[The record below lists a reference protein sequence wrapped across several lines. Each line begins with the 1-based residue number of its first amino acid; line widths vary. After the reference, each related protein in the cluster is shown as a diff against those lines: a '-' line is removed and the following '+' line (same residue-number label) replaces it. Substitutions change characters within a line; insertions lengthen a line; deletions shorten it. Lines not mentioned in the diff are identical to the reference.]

1 MFDLAH
7 VPPALHLAANRY
19 WEQFEQNRQ
28 KQALSELQTL
38 LANWINATEFDLQ
51 LTRAFA
57 ASEFIAKTCAIHPAF
72 LIELVQAGVLFSPM
86 DDDALVAFDA
96 AIAACKTDLELD
108 KTLRQF
114 RNKAMI
120 RIIWRDLNRSA
131 PMRDITGELSRF
143 ADAAIQLTANYH
155 YRELEK
161 AYGAPI
167 GSESGIAQPLLVLGM
182 GKLGARELNVSS
194 DIDLIFTFP
203 ESGST
208 SFPSGAAAHES
219 RILSNQEFFTKLGQK
234 LINSLD
240 KVTADGFV
248 FRVDMRL
255 RPNGQSGP
263 LVLNFAGMEDYY
275 QTQGRDWE
283 RYAMIKARTVAAA
296 QGSINIDDYIKSE
309 KKYLR
314 TMLQPFTYRQYI
326 DFSAIESLR
335 EMKGLIARQVQ
346 RKGMNLDVKLGEG
359 GIREVEFVVQVFQ
372 LIRGGRE
379 ARLRQR
385 QVLKLLP
392 ILEEENYLPKGAG
405 SALAEAYE
413 FLRNTEHAI
422 QGYQDRQ
429 TQALPTDEL
438 GQLRLAWAMGF
449 ENWEAFFK
457 VLTNYRNR
465 VNHEFKAVIA
475 DPQSKQGEEG
485 KETVNTDVLQ
495 VWRSLWDAS
504 IQSGAISAEDAQQL
518 LNGQQLENPEDLLKL
533 LHDLRENRSVVN
545 MQASS
550 RSRLDDFVPR
560 LLMMICEHAERGEL
574 MIPFVDTFKRIVP
587 LVESIARRSAYLVL
601 LIENPIALHQ
611 LVKLCAASPMI
622 AEQLARYPALLDE
635 LLTPV
640 NLYFS
645 PDDDH
650 ERIKTNLRDD
660 LRREVLRLE
669 WEDLEGH
676 MEVLRYFRAAHGLRV
691 AAGEVS
697 GTLPLMKVS
706 DYLTFIAE
714 VILEHVLQLSWEH
727 LVARHGRPQRAEG
740 GAVSG
745 VGLSPDFIVVGY
757 GKLGGIELGHGSD
770 LDLVFIHNADAS
782 LSTEGLADGKGAID
796 NLTFY
801 ARLGQRIIFI
811 LNTQTAAGKLYEVD
825 MRLRP
830 SGNSGMLVSTLSAF
844 ERYQKKEAWTWEH
857 QALVRARVVAGSTE
871 LAEKFDQVRLAI
883 LHQQRDLPKL
893 RQEVSD
899 MRHKMRDQL
908 GSEAK
913 SKREYTALFNL
924 KQDAGGIV
932 DIEFMVQYAALAW
945 AYQAPK
951 IVQYTDNIRILGSLE
966 EAGLLDATSVAQLIA
981 AYKAYRST
989 GHRLALQQQ
998 EAVLA
1003 GEGLF
1008 EVEREQVSQL
1018 WHRLIEIEQTS

>member
-1 MFDLAH
+1 MFDLAN
-7 VPPALHLAANRY
+7 VPEALHLSANRH
-19 WEQFEQNRQ
+19 WEQFEQNRL
-28 KQALSELQTL
+28 KQELPELKSL
-38 LANWINATEFDLQ
+38 LAEHISPDEFNTQ

-57 ASEFIAKTCAIHPAF
+57 ASEFIAKTCAIHPSF
-72 LIELVQAGVLFSPM
+72 LIELVQTGVLFSPM
-86 DDDALVAFDA
+86 GDDALAAFET
-96 AIAACKTDLELD
+96 AITACKNDLELD

-120 RIIWRDLNRSA
+120 RIIWRDLNRCA
-131 PMRDITGELSRF
+131 PMREITSELSRF

-161 AYGAPI
+161 MYGAPI
-167 GSESGIAQPLLVLGM
+167 GRDSGIAQPLLVLGM

-208 SFPSGAAAHES
+208 NHES
-219 RILSNQEFFTKLGQK
+219 RVLSNQEFFTKLGQK

-296 QGSINIDDYIKSE
+296 VGSVDNQDYIKSE
-309 KKYLR
+309 RKYLR

-372 LIRGGRE
+372 LIRGGRD

-392 ILEEENYLPKGAG
+392 ILEEENYLPVGAG
-405 SALAEAYE
+405 CALAEAYE

-449 ENWEAFFK
+449 ETWDAFFA
-457 VLTNYRNR
+457 VLNNYRQR
-465 VNHEFKAVIA
+465 VNHEFRAVIA
-475 DPQSKQGEEG
+475 DPEN
-485 KETVNTDVLQ
+485 KETVDSDVLQ
-495 VWRSLWDAS
+495 VWRGLWDAS
-504 IQSGAISAEDAQQL
+504 IQSGGISADDAQQL
-518 LNGQQLENPEDLLKL
+518 LNGQQLENPEALLKL
-533 LHDLRENRSVVN
+533 LHELRENRSVVN

-601 LIENPIALHQ
+601 LVENPIALHQ

-622 AEQLARYPALLDE
+622 AEQLAKYPALLDE

-740 GAVSG
+740 SPDLA
-745 VGLSPDFIVVGY
+745 PDFIVVGY

-770 LDLVFIHNADAS
+770 LDLVFIHNADSS
-782 LSTEGLADGKGAID
+782 LSTKGLVDGKGAID

-844 ERYQKKEAWTWEH
+844 ERYQQKEAWTWEH
-857 QALVRARVVAGSTE
+857 QALVRARTVAGSAE

-913 SKREYTALFNL
+913 SKRENTPLFNL

-1008 EVEREQVSQL
+1008 EVEREQVSHI
-1018 WHRLIEIEQTS
+1018 WHQLIEIEQAS

>member
-1 MFDLAH
+1 MFDLSH
-7 VPPALHLAANRY
+7 VPEALHLAANRY
-19 WEQFEQNRQ
+19 WEQFEQNRI
-28 KQALSELQTL
+28 KQNLPELASL
-38 LANWINATEFDLQ
+38 LDGRIDLAAFDKQ
-51 LTRAFA
+51 LTRVFA
-57 ASEFIAKTCAIHPAF
+57 ASEFIGKTCAINPAF
-72 LIELVQAGVLFSPM
+72 LIELVQTGALFEPM
-86 DDDALVAFDA
+86 GDDALLPFET
-96 AIAACKTDLELD
+96 AINSCNSDIELD

-120 RIIWRDLNRSA
+120 RIIWRDVNRSA
-131 PMRDITGELSRF
+131 NMQTITAELSRF
-143 ADAAIQLTANYH
+143 ADAAIQLTASYH
-155 YRELEK
+155 YRQLEK
-161 AYGAPI
+161 MYGAPI
-167 GSESGIAQPLLVLGM
+167 GRESGVAQPLLVLGM

-194 DIDLIFTFP
+194 DIDLIFTYP

-208 SFPSGAAAHES
+208 NHES
-219 RILSNQEFFTKLGQK
+219 RVLSNQEFFTKLGQK

-255 RPNGQSGP
+255 RPHGQSGA
-263 LVLNFAGMEDYY
+263 LALNFAGMEDYY

-296 QGSINIDDYIKSE
+296 VGSEKIVDYIKKE
-309 KKYLR
+309 RKYLR
-314 TMLQPFTYRQYI
+314 TMLRPFTYRQYI

-359 GIREVEFVVQVFQ
+359 GIREIEFVVQVFQ
-372 LIRGGRE
+372 LIRGGRD
-379 ARLRQR
+379 AHLRKR
-385 QVLKLLP
+385 QVMVLLP
-392 ILEEENYLPKGAG
+392 ILEQEHYLPAGAG
-405 SALAEAYE
+405 KALSEAYE

-449 ENWEAFFK
+449 ENWAAFSV
-457 VLTNYRNR
+457 VLNNYRQR

-475 DPQSKQGEEG
+475 DPENKEEVNATALDIWQGMWE
-485 KETVNTDVLQ
+485 
-495 VWRSLWDAS
+495 AS
-504 IQSGAISAEDAQQL
+504 IQSGAISVEDAKTL
-518 LNGQQLENPEDLLKL
+518 LHGEPLENPEDLLKL

-550 RSRLDDFVPR
+550 RSRLDEFVPR
-560 LLMMICEHAERGEL
+560 LLLLISEHAERGEL
-574 MIPFVDTFKRIVP
+574 MISFVDTFKRIVP

-622 AEQLARYPALLDE
+622 AEQIAKYPALLDE

-640 NLYFS
+640 NLYFT

-650 ERIKTNLRDD
+650 ECIKSNLRNE
-660 LRREVLRLE
+660 LRTEVLRLE
-669 WEDLEGH
+669 WDDLEGH
-676 MEVLRYFRAAHGLRV
+676 MEVLRYFRSAHGLRV

-714 VILEHVLQLSWEH
+714 AILEHVLQLAWEH
-727 LVARHGRPQRAEG
+727 MIAKHGRPSRADGSVEM
-740 GAVSG
+740 APNFV
-745 VGLSPDFIVVGY
+745 IVGY

-770 LDLVFIHNADAS
+770 LDLVFIHNADTA
-782 LSTEGLADGKGAID
+782 LSTEGLTDGKGAID

-811 LNTQTAAGKLYEVD
+811 LNTQTASGKLYEVD

-844 ERYQKKEAWTWEH
+844 ERYQEKEAWTWEH
-857 QALVRARVVAGSTE
+857 QALVRARVVAGSTD
-871 LAEKFDQVRLAI
+871 LGAQFDQVRLAI

-893 RQEVSD
+893 RQDVSD
-899 MRHKMRDQL
+899 MRLKMREQL
-908 GSEAK
+908 GSEGK
-913 SKREYTALFNL
+913 SKRENTALFNL

-981 AYKAYRST
+981 AYKAYRSI

-1003 GEGLF
+1003 GDHLF
-1008 EVEREQVSQL
+1008 DTEREQVSHVWHQL
-1018 WHRLIEIEQTS
+1018 IDVELNS

>member
-1 MFDLAH
+1 MFDLTH
-7 VPPALHLAANRY
+7 VPAALHLAAQRY
-19 WEQFEQNRQ
+19 WEQFEQNRL
-28 KQALSELQTL
+28 KQNLPALEDI
-38 LANWINATEFDLQ
+38 LAERIDATVFNSQ
-51 LTRAFA
+51 LTRAFS

-72 LIELVQAGVLFSPM
+72 LIELVHSGVLFEPLGDDGLSP
-86 DDDALVAFDA
+86 FES
-96 AIAACKTDLELD
+96 AISNCNNDIELD

-131 PMRDITGELSRF
+131 SMQHVTAELSRF

-161 AYGAPI
+161 MYGTPI
-167 GSESGIAQPLLVLGM
+167 GKDSNFPQPFLVLGM

-194 DIDLIFTFP
+194 DIDLIFTYP
-203 ESGST
+203 ESGAT
-208 SFPSGAAAHES
+208 SHETRS
-219 RILSNQEFFTKLGQK
+219 ISNQEFFVKLGQK
-234 LINSLD
+234 LIKSLD
-240 KVTADGFV
+240 AVSADGFV

-255 RPNGQSGP
+255 RPHGQSGA

-296 QGSINIDDYIKSE
+296 SSETVNSVDYIKRE
-309 KKYLR
+309 RKYLR
-314 TMLQPFTYRQYI
+314 TMLRPFTYRKYI

-359 GIREVEFVVQVFQ
+359 GIREIEFVVQVFQ
-372 LIRGGRE
+372 LIRGGRD
-379 ARLRQR
+379 ARLRKR
-385 QVLKLLP
+385 QVMTLLP
-392 ILEEENYLPKGAG
+392 LLEEEHYLPQGAG
-405 SALAEAYE
+405 SALSEAYE

-429 TQALPTDEL
+429 TQALPTDDL
-438 GQLRLAWAMGF
+438 SQLRLAWAMGF
-449 ENWEAFFK
+449 ENWPAFSA
-457 VLTNYRNR
+457 VLNNYRQR

-475 DPQSKQGEEG
+475 DPEKEKVDATALDVWQGIWE
-485 KETVNTDVLQ
+485 
-495 VWRSLWDAS
+495 AS
-504 IQSGAISAEDAQQL
+504 IQSGSVGAEDAKIL
-518 LNGQQLENPEDLLKL
+518 LQGERLENPNELLKL

-550 RSRLDDFVPR
+550 RGRLDDFIPR
-560 LLMMICEHAERGEL
+560 LLLMISEHAEHGEL
-574 MIPFVDTFKRIVP
+574 MIPFADTFKRIAP

-622 AEQLARYPALLDE
+622 AEQVAKYPALLDE

-640 NLYFS
+640 NLYFT

-650 ERIKTNLRDD
+650 QKIKSDLQDE

-669 WEDLEGH
+669 WDDLEGH
-676 MEVLRYFRAAHGLRV
+676 MEVLRYFRSAHGLRV

-706 DYLTFIAE
+706 DYLTYIAE

-727 LVARHGRPQRAEG
+727 MIARHGRPLNPNGSSVDA
-740 GAVSG
+740 
-745 VGLSPDFIVVGY
+745 PDFIVVGY

-770 LDLVFIHNADAS
+770 LDLVFIHNADAN
-782 LSTEGLADGKGAID
+782 LQTQGNLALDSKGIID
-796 NLTFY
+796 NVTFY
-801 ARLGQRIIFI
+801 TRLGQRIIFI
-811 LNTQTAAGKLYEVD
+811 LNTQTAAGKLYDVD

-844 ERYQKKEAWTWEH
+844 ERYQEKAAWTWEH
-857 QALVRARVVAGSTE
+857 QALVRARVVAGSAD
-871 LAEKFDQVRLAI
+871 LGEKFDQVRLAV
-883 LHQQRDLPKL
+883 LRQARDLPKL
-893 RQEVSD
+893 RHDVKD
-899 MRHKMRDQL
+899 MRHKMREQL
-908 GSEAK
+908 GSDAK
-913 SKREYTALFNL
+913 SRRTNTPLFNL

-932 DIEFMVQYAALAW
+932 DIEFIVQYAALAW
-945 AYQAPK
+945 AYQAPE

-966 EAGLLDATSVAQLIA
+966 AAGLLDATSVAQLIA

-1003 GEGLF
+1003 GEHPF
-1008 EVEREQVSQL
+1008 NTEREQVSRIWHQL
-1018 WHRLIEIEQTS
+1018 IDVD

>member
-1 MFDLAH
+1 MFDLIH
-7 VPPALHLAANRY
+7 VPEALRLAANRY
-19 WEQFEQNRQ
+19 WEQFEQNRI
-28 KQALSELQTL
+28 KQELPSL
-38 LANWINATEFDLQ
+38 ESLIAGKIDPVSFDTQ

-57 ASEFIAKTCAIHPAF
+57 ASEFIAKTCAINPSF
-72 LIELVQAGVLFSPM
+72 LIELVQTGVLFSPM
-86 DDDALVAFDA
+86 GDDALVSFDA
-96 AIAACKTDLELD
+96 AIAACKSDLELD

-120 RIIWRDLNRSA
+120 RIIWRDLNRAA

-161 AYGAPI
+161 MYGAPI
-167 GSESGIAQPLLVLGM
+167 GRESGIAQPLLVLGM

-208 SFPSGAAAHES
+208 QHES
-219 RILSNQEFFTKLGQK
+219 RSISNQEFFTKLGQK

-296 QGSINIDDYIKSE
+296 VGSVNNQDYIKVE
-309 KKYLR
+309 RKYLR

-392 ILEEENYLPKGAG
+392 ILEEENYLPAGAG

-429 TQALPTDEL
+429 TQALPTDDL

-449 ENWEAFFK
+449 ENWDAFFA
-457 VLTNYRNR
+457 VLNNYRQR

-475 DPQSKQGEEG
+475 DPEN
-485 KETVNTDVLQ
+485 KEAVDTDVLH
-495 VWRSLWDAS
+495 VWQSLWDAS
-504 IQSGAISAEDAQQL
+504 IQSGAISAEDAQHL
-518 LNGQQLENPEDLLKL
+518 LNGQQLENPEALLKL
-533 LHDLRENRSVVN
+533 LHELRENRSVVN

-574 MIPFVDTFKRIVP
+574 MIPFVDTFRRIVP

-622 AEQLARYPALLDE
+622 AEQLAKYPALLDE

-650 ERIKTNLRDD
+650 ERIKASLRDD

-727 LVARHGRPQRAEG
+727 LVARHGRPQRAAG
-740 GAVSG
+740 GPD
-745 VGLSPDFIVVGY
+745 LSPDFIVVGY
-757 GKLGGIELGHGSD
+757 GKMGGIELGHGSD
-770 LDLVFIHNADAS
+770 LDLVFIHNADSS
-782 LSTEGLADGKGAID
+782 LSTEGLVDGKGAID

-844 ERYQKKEAWTWEH
+844 ERYQQKEAWTWEH
-857 QALVRARVVAGSTE
+857 QALVRARVVAGSVD
-871 LAEKFDQVRLAI
+871 LAEKFDQVRMAI

-913 SKREYTALFNL
+913 SKRENTRLFNL

-1003 GEGLF
+1003 GEGVF
-1008 EVEREQVSQL
+1008 EVEREQVSHI
-1018 WHRLIEIEQTS
+1018 WHQLIEIE